1 MNTLELVLGILLLI
15 ASVLIIVLVLKQE
28 SKETG
33 LSGAIAGGS
42 DTYFS
47 RNKKRSK
54 DAQFAKY
61 TKVLTVV
68 FFVLT
73 ILGTFLVTL
82 LTAKNS

>member
-1 MNTLELVLGILLLI
+1 MKGLELALGIILLLVSI
-15 ASVLIIVLVLKQE
+15 LIIVLVLLQE

-54 DAQFAKY
+54 DARYAKI
-61 TKVLTVV
+61 TKILTVV
-68 FFVLT
+68 FFVLA
-73 ILGTFLVTL
+73 ICATFAVTFFS
-82 LTAKNS
+82 KS